1 MRKPVDLEL
10 NDIVRLKTRHPC
22 GGSEWQV
29 LRTGA
34 DIRIQCTTCQRVVM
48 LPRIELERRI
58 VAFVSKGGA
67 GEDEGR

>member
-10 NDIVRLKTRHPC
+10 NDIVRLKKQHPC

-48 LPRIELERRI
+48 LPRTELERRI
-58 VAFVSKGGA
+58 VALVSKGG
-67 GEDEGR
+67 GRSE